1 MGKEL
6 LEKREIWAQE
16 KESFLLNSQSDLKEV
31 LRCGLEMM
39 QESPSQNR
47 HEVEVDMEL
56 IYKNYFGVLLTARK
70 SVAC

>member
-56 IYKNYFGVLLTARK
+56 I
-70 SVAC
+70 

>member
-39 QESPSQNR
+39 QESPNQNR

-56 IYKNYFGVLLTARK
+56 I
-70 SVAC
+70 